1 MYLEK
6 VYPPPISWFL
16 ATFFGAAIG
25 VVFGA
30 PFGYI
35 AGFIA
40 GGMAA
45 GVVGFALWRSIYEI
59 VINTETL
66 MAEGNTIQRKHITGC
81 QALDRVATRRALGP
95 EADPAASVIM
105 RGWVHSAVKV
115 TIKDPESSVP
125 YLFISSRQPEKI
137 RQALNY

>member
-16 ATFFGAAIG
+16 AIIFGAAIG

-45 GVVGFALWRSIYEI
+45 GVVVFALWRSIYEI